1 MTHALFSRPG
11 SVAQALE
18 LLADGGAIPLA
29 GGTDYYAARVGQPPS
44 GRLVDLTGIDSLRL
58 IERLQDGG
66 WRIGGAATW
75 RDLLRADLPAA
86 FDGLKLAARE
96 VGGIQVQNCG
106 TIAGNLCN
114 ASPAADGVP
123 PLLALDAQVELS
135 CADGTRTIAL
145 SSFITGPRRTAKR
158 PGELLTAVLV
168 PMSAA
173 ARRSHFAKF
182 GARRYLLISIVMV
195 AASVEVDGNGR
206 LRQVAV
212 AVGSCSPVARRLV
225 ALEQRLVGT
234 AAAGLAQLRFQDGD
248 FSNLSPID
256 DVRATGAFRLDAAA
270 TLVRRVLSASVAS

>member
-44 GRLVDLTGIDSLRL
+44 GRLVDLTGIDSLRV
-58 IERLQDGG
+58 IEKLQDGG

-75 RDLLRADLPAA
+75 RDVLRADLPAA

-135 CADGTRTIAL
+135 SAEGTRTIAL
-145 SSFITGPRRTAKR
+145 SSFITGPRRTARR

-168 PMSAA
+168 PASAA
-173 ARRSHFAKF
+173 GRRSHFAKL

-195 AASVEVDGNGR
+195 AASVEVGGDGR

-234 AAAGLAQLRFQDGD
+234 AAADLAQWRFQDED
-248 FSNLSPID
+248 FSDLSPID